1 MPVIDLLYS
10 IDTALF
16 TFINQTISNP
26 LGDLLWPLI
35 THYDRFL
42 VVRILL
48 LAVWIG
54 LLFRGGP
61 AGRRIAILLI
71 PVLFVA
77 DQLSSSVLKELIG
90 RPRPCHVI
98 DGVPVVEGIRLLVD
112 CGPGKS
118 FPSSHAVNNFAVG
131 TLFSFYYR
139 KWIWAFMAWASLVAL
154 SRPAVG
160 VHYPSD
166 IVGGAIVGAL
176 VAMGIIQ
183 AWLFVE
189 GRLKKRGV
197 KPARNGEGTQ

>member
-1 MPVIDLLYS
+1 MIDLLYS

-16 TFINQTISNP
+16 TFINQTTSNP

-48 LAVWIG
+48 LAVWVG
-54 LLFRGGP
+54 LLLKGGP
-61 AGRRIAILLI
+61 TGRRVALLLI
-71 PVLFVA
+71 PILLAA
-77 DQLSSSVLKELIG
+77 DQLSSSILKELIG
-90 RPRPCHVI
+90 RPRPCHIV
-98 DGVPVVEGIRLLVD
+98 DGCPVVEGVRLLVD

-118 FPSSHAVNNFAVG
+118 FPSSHAVNNFAVA

-139 KWIWAFMAWASLVAL
+139 KWTWAFMVWASLVAL

-166 IVGGAIVGAL
+166 IIGGAILGAL
-176 VAMGIIQ
+176 VAMGLIQ
-183 AWLFVE
+183 AWQFIE
-189 GRLKKRGV
+189 HRFMNDGAPPTDK
-197 KPARNGEGTQ
+197 GEEAQ